1 MKLSGFSDEQLDSN
15 APDDVKKRVFTKDYT
30 TFVNMKVNTLVNAF
44 NVMPNVQADR
54 LQVSIEMDLKWIQT
68 EPTNVELTE
77 EGDGD

>member
-1 MKLSGFSDEQLDSN
+1 M
-15 APDDVKKRVFTKDYT
+15 
-30 TFVNMKVNTLVNAF
+30 TLVNAF